1 MPALVEMRGISKRFP
16 GVQALSGV
24 DFTLEAGEIHAL
36 LGENGA
42 GKSTL
47 MKVLGGIYSPD
58 EGTIRINGEPV
69 VIPTPARATELGI
82 AFIHQE
88 LNLARH
94 LTVAENICLG
104 RPPRKRPLGLVDWK
118 AMRETARRALDR
130 LGAYVDPD
138 APVGSLS
145 VGNQQLVEIARALS
159 LDARVLIMDE
169 PTAAL
174 TEAEAAK
181 LAEVARN
188 LAADGVGII
197 YITHRLEEIF
207 RLCSRVTVLRDGT
220 LVGSYPVSEVTPE
233 LLIARMVGRQLTE
246 RFPKQKVPI
255 GEPILE
261 VEGLTLPGKFT
272 DVSFVLRRGEIL
284 GVAGL
289 MGAGRSEV
297 MRAVAG
303 VERPASGRIRLGSRE
318 IPLGSVQAAVA
329 HGIVMVPEDRRGQGL
344 LTGRSV
350 RENLSIAVL
359 ESLVHKGLIRGKAE
373 RALADRLIADLAIR
387 TPGREQSVSYLS
399 GGNQQKV
406 VLGRWLATEPQVL
419 ILDEPTRGID
429 VGAKAEIY
437 RLMGRLV
444 QQGKG
449 IILVSSDLPE
459 VLGLA
464 DRVLVMHQGRVT
476 AELSREQA
484 TQEQVMRAATGR

>member
-1 MPALVEMRGISKRFP
+1 MPTLVEMQGIVKRFP

-24 DFTLEAGEIHAL
+24 NFSLEAGEIHAL

-47 MKVLGGIYSPD
+47 MKVLGGLYPPD
-58 EGTIRINGEPV
+58 AGTILLEGEPV
-69 VIPTPARATELGI
+69 TIPTPARASELGI

-94 LTVAENICLG
+94 LTVAENVCLG
-104 RPPRKRPLGLVDWK
+104 RPPRRFPGLVDWRT
-118 AMRETARRALDR
+118 MRETAQKALER
-130 LGAYVDPD
+130 VGANVDPD
-138 APVGSLS
+138 ALVGSLG
-145 VGNQQLVEIARALS
+145 VGNQQLVEIARALTMK
-159 LDARVLIMDE
+159 ARVLIMDE

-181 LAEVARN
+181 LASVARS
-188 LAADGVGII
+188 LAAEGVGVV

-207 RLCSRVTVLRDGT
+207 SLCSRVTVLRDGT
-220 LVGSYPVSEVTPE
+220 LVGSYPVAEVTPDF
-233 LLIARMVGRQLTE
+233 LITRMVGRELTE
-246 RFPKQKVPI
+246 RFPKEQVPI
-255 GEPILE
+255 GEPILQ
-261 VEGLTLPGKFT
+261 VEGLTVPGKCE
-272 DVSFVLRRGEIL
+272 DVSFALRRGEIL

-303 VERPASGRIRLGSRE
+303 IDRPTAGRVLLGDRAIPTGNARAAIAS
-318 IPLGSVQAAVA
+318 
-329 HGIVMVPEDRRGQGL
+329 GIVMVPEDRRGQGL
-344 LTGRSV
+344 LTGRPV
-350 RENLSIAVL
+350 RENLSVAVL
-359 ESLVHKGLIRGKAE
+359 RSLTSFGLIRGSAE
-373 RALADRLIADLAIR
+373 RDLADRLIDELEVR
-387 TPGREQSVSYLS
+387 TPHREQSINYLS

-444 QQGKG
+444 AQGKG

-464 DRVLVMHQGRVT
+464 DRVLVMHQGRVA
-476 AELSREQA
+476 AELSREEA
-484 TQEQVMRAATGR
+484 TQENVMRAATGR